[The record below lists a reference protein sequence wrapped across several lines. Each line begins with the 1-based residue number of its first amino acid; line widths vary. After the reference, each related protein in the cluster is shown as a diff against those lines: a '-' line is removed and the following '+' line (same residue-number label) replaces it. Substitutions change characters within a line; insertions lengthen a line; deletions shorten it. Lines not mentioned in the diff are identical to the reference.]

1 MLNQKFVIKLALL
14 TLVVTIAAFL
24 IHYERLSNTIR
35 NVTEDLVFPTLTS
48 QIEAIKRIKIVSALM
63 GKCLLYDPNCM
74 HQQLFPTSFQERI
87 QK

>member
-48 QIEAIKRIKIVSALM
+48 QIEAIKRINIVSAAGSKTTSYTVITD
-63 GKCLLYDPNCM
+63 GK
-74 HQQLFPTSFQERI
+74 H
-87 QK
+87 